1 MYIIVEFI
9 DYCAILFSSYYR
21 IPDSIGRDIEKKCQS
36 VFPLHDVLIRKVKVL
51 KKPKFDSKSAQ
62 LKLIKI
68 LITLSVVGRLMDLH
82 GEGGTTVT
90 TSSGTK
96 VERSYEPPVQE
107 TV

>member
-1 MYIIVEFI
+1 MI
-9 DYCAILFSSYYR
+9 CSLYR

-62 LKLIKI
+62 LMSIV
-68 LITLSVVGRLMDLH
+68 ITLSVVGRLMDLH

-96 VERSYEPPVQE
+96 IERSYEPPVQE